1 MSNKLDEL
9 FANWDNGDVKITR
22 KVPICLCID
31 VSGSMS
37 NVDGSNM
44 SKIEE
49 VNKYVNVFLD
59 YVRNDERAKK
69 ISDICII
76 TFGGTVNVVSSYN
89 SIENI
94 PNQNFKA
101 GGGTPLGEAV
111 NKAVELLDTR
121 RKYYKDNN
129 IEHWKPIMLLMSDG
143 EPTDSYQSSAA
154 NFSKRV
160 LNNGYGATT
169 NNRIV
174 KPKQNAIKN
183 PHLNQNYINHKQ
195 NGINTANADYP
206 KIGPFRNS
214 DGYKLHS
221 NYGNKFQNQNNKRAS
236 NKGIYAN
243 MKKINSIVV
252 NGKLI
257 YNIDINSDSQG
268 TIRVVTRKTPSN
280 LILI

>member
-1 MSNKLDEL
+1 MPNKLDEL
-9 FANWDNGDVKITR
+9 FANWDNGDVKIIR

-111 NKAVELLDTR
+111 SKAVELLDTR

-160 LNNGYGATT
+160 LNKELKVFPVGMGTSFNMSILKQFAPDP
-169 NNRIV
+169 NFQ
-174 KPKQNAIKN
+174 PKQIKTSAE
-183 PHLNQNYINHKQ
+183 YE
-195 NGINTANADYP
+195 
-206 KIGPFRNS
+206 
-214 DGYKLHS
+214 KL
-221 NYGNKFQNQNNKRAS
+221 F
-236 NKGIYAN
+236 
-243 MKKINSIVV
+243 
-252 NGKLI
+252 
-257 YNIDINSDSQG
+257 
-268 TIRVVTRKTPSN
+268 N
-280 LILI
+280 LLSSSSSRPEDDPLAKWWNDAA